1 MDKKYLLA
9 FNSNNIEEE
18 EKKFN
23 YWSAKMN
30 GNKKKMHILKYI
42 IYLNWIFTTLN
53 HLFFF

>member
-23 YWSAKMN
+23 YWSAKIN
-30 GNKKKMHILKYI
+30 GNKKKMHILIYYI
-42 IYLNWIFTTLN
+42 KLNFYNT
-53 HLFFF
+53 

>member
-30 GNKKKMHILKYI
+30 GNKKKNAYTYILY
-42 IYLNWIFTTLN
+42 
-53 HLFFF
+53 